1 MFKKNSFKITIT
13 SHIPSCLNGKN
24 RSLNSKTLASDP
36 YDVDDPVRNIV
47 KPIKI
52 VCICLELIWRRM
64 LAKLKTYK

>member
-52 VCICLELIWRRM
+52 VCIRM
-64 LAKLKTYK
+64 FRVDMETNVSKT